1 MSVNVVSAHQS
12 EQPLSDGELVEQTL
26 AGDDEA
32 FSELV
37 ARHQK
42 KAFRIA
48 LAIVRDA
55 AEADVVTQDAFVQAY
70 MNLSRFQRRAEFET
84 WLTRIVIN
92 RSRDALRGRSF
103 VSLSAVR
110 SGEDAPQIDAVDQSP
125 DAERQMIARQL
136 NGAIERAVERLP
148 AQQRVIFRLRHL
160 EEMPLERIA
169 ELLGLRAG
177 TVRAHLFRAV
187 HRLRKELTQWLPGS
201 RLIEEQVK

>member
-1 MSVNVVSAHQS
+1 MNVVSAHES

-32 FSELV
+32 FSTLV

-55 AEADVVTQDAFVQAY
+55 AEADLVTQDAFVQAY

-92 RSRDALRGRSF
+92 RSRDSLRGRTF
-103 VSLSAVR
+103 VSLSAVPTDQ
-110 SGEDAPQIDAVDQSP
+110 DAPHIDAVDHSP

-169 ELLGLRAG
+169 QLLGLRAG

-201 RLIEEQVK
+201 PLIEEQVK